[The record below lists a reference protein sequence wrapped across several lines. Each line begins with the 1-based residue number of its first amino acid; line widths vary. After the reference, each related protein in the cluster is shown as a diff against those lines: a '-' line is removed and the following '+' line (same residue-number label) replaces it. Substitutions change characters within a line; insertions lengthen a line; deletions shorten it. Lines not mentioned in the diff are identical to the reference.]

1 MLDDLIKAYGD
12 KFLVAAL
19 GVSLALLCLFI
30 VLWILRNRAPSPF
43 VRGGRN
49 RQPRLQVL
57 DAAAIDTRRRIV
69 LIRRDNVEHLVMIGG
84 PTDIVIESGIG
95 DERPYLSV
103 RPTSPAAIE
112 EQPELP
118 QPDKAARL
126 ATATAEPAMISA
138 PAIPVASAEAVAA
151 PNEPVA
157 KAPLAPE
164 PVRAEPLRKPTG
176 TQPPVAPR
184 AEPRRF
190 EPATATTPELA
201 AERQPSVSPALPT
214 TVLPA
219 PAVVTAAPIAVT
231 TAKAETTAA
240 PSPATDTRSFEEPS
254 VDEPASIGPA
264 PEVTSPALSVARSEP
279 IFGAQEPA
287 IVQNA
292 VQPASIDRP
301 TAPVSPPI
309 EPTRRDPVEPVMLEE
324 PIVQRNVDFHAE
336 RRDPQV
342 VLPPVIDP
350 PVAADLLEAARQR
363 VLAPAA
369 SFDDQSIAEAKPIEP
384 VKLDQPAPT
393 TTPQA
398 REISDFERV
407 LEEEMA
413 LHLAAD
419 PAPVPKP
426 AVPMPQMLPETRAD
440 RPRPPVAAMVQDA
453 PRNPAAPSNAAQQ
466 GQEPNLQTEIARI
479 FGEMSASRNS

>member
-103 RPTSPAAIE
+103 RPTKAAAIE

-118 QPDKAARL
+118 RPDKAAPL
-126 ATATAEPAMISA
+126 AHTAAEPTMIAA
-138 PAIPVASAEAVAA
+138 PTIPVASTAA
-151 PNEPVA
+151 AATNEPVVT
-157 KAPLAPE
+157 APIISE
-164 PVRAEPLRKPTG
+164 PVRAEASRQPARPQPT
-176 TQPPVAPR
+176 VAPQVETKR
-184 AEPRRF
+184 SDP
-190 EPATATTPELA
+190 PTPKTPERA
-201 AERQPSVSPALPT
+201 AERHPAVAPVLTPDVLPT
-214 TVLPA
+214 

-231 TAKAETTAA
+231 TAKAETAAA
-240 PSPATDTRSFEEPS
+240 PSPAVDTQPIEEPS
-254 VDEPASIGPA
+254 VDEPAFIGAA
-264 PEVTSPALSVARSEP
+264 PEVTSPALSITRFEP
-279 IFGAQEPA
+279 ILVAKEPD
-287 IVQNA
+287 IGQNE
-292 VQPASIDRP
+292 VQPPSIDRP
-301 TAPVSPPI
+301 TAPASQPI
-309 EPTRRDPVEPVMLEE
+309 EPARREPVEPVMLEE
-324 PIVQRNVDFHAE
+324 PIVQRNVDMRAE
-336 RRDPQV
+336 RRDPHV
-342 VLPPVIDP
+342 VPPPVIDP
-350 PVAADLLEAARQR
+350 PIAADLLEAARQR
-363 VLAPAA
+363 VLAPAPA
-369 SFDDQSIAEAKPIEP
+369 FDNQPIAEARPVEP

-393 TTPQA
+393 TSPQA
-398 REISDFERV
+398 RDISDFERV

-419 PAPVPKP
+419 PAPVAKP

-440 RPRPPVAAMVQDA
+440 RPRPPVAPMVQEA
-453 PRNPAAPSNAAQQ
+453 PRTAAAQTNPVDQ

>member
-103 RPTSPAAIE
+103 RPTPSAAIE

-118 QPDKAARL
+118 QQDKAAPL
-126 ATATAEPAMISA
+126 VPTAAEPAMIAA
-138 PAIPVASAEAVAA
+138 PTIPVASAAAVAA
-151 PNEPVA
+151 PKEPVV
-157 KAPLAPE
+157 KAPLASE
-164 PVRAEPLRKPTG
+164 PVRAEPSRQPTRP
-176 TQPPVAPR
+176 QLPVSPTV
-184 AEPRRF
+184 EPRRV
-190 EPATATTPELA
+190 EPATATTPGPA
-201 AERQPSVSPALPT
+201 AERQSAVAPVLTPAVLPT
-214 TVLPA
+214 PA
-219 PAVVTAAPIAVT
+219 IVTAAPIAVT
-231 TAKAETTAA
+231 TAKAETVAA
-240 PSPATDTRSFEEPS
+240 PSPAPETQEIEEPS
-254 VDEPASIGPA
+254 ASEQASIGPA
-264 PEVTSPALSVARSEP
+264 PEVTSPALSAARSEP
-279 IFGAQEPA
+279 ILVGREPA
-287 IVQNA
+287 IVQNE
-292 VQPASIDRP
+292 VHPASIDLP
-301 TAPVSPPI
+301 TAPASPPI
-309 EPTRRDPVEPVMLEE
+309 EPPRREPVEPVMLEY
-324 PIVQRNVDFHAE
+324 PIAQRDVDMRAD

-350 PVAADLLEAARQR
+350 PIAADLLEAARQR
-363 VLAPAA
+363 VLAPAPT
-369 SFDDQSIAEAKPIEP
+369 FENQSIADARPVEP
-384 VKLDQPAPT
+384 VKLDQPAPIA
-393 TTPQA
+393 TPQA
-398 REISDFERV
+398 RDISDFERV

-419 PAPVPKP
+419 PAPVQKP
-426 AVPMPQMLPETRAD
+426 AAPMPQMLPETRAD
-440 RPRPPVAAMVQDA
+440 RPRPPVAAMVQDK
-453 PRNPAAPSNAAQQ
+453 PRNPAAQTNPSEQ

>member
-103 RPTSPAAIE
+103 RPTPLAAIE
-112 EQPELP
+112 EPPELP
-118 QPDKAARL
+118 QQDKAAPL
-126 ATATAEPAMISA
+126 APTPAESTMIAA
-138 PAIPVASAEAVAA
+138 PAIPVTSAAAVAA
-151 PNEPVA
+151 PTDIVA
-157 KAPLAPE
+157 RAPLAPE
-164 PVRAEPLRKPTG
+164 PVRAEPPRQPARS
-176 TQPPVAPR
+176 QPSVPPPV
-184 AEPRRF
+184 EPRRV
-190 EPATATTPELA
+190 EPAIATTAEPA
-201 AERQPSVSPALPT
+201 AERRPSVSP
-214 TVLPA
+214 VLPA
-219 PAVVTAAPIAVT
+219 AAIPTAAVVTDAPIAVA
-231 TAKAETTAA
+231 TARHETAA
-240 PSPATDTRSFEEPS
+240 TPPTAVEIQAIEEPS
-254 VDEPASIGPA
+254 VSEPPSMGPA

-279 IFGAQEPA
+279 ILIVREPA
-287 IVQNA
+287 VGQNE
-292 VQPASIDRP
+292 VHPVSIDLP
-301 TAPVSPPI
+301 TAPASPPI
-309 EPTRRDPVEPVMLEE
+309 EPPRREPVEPVMLEQ
-324 PIVQRNVDFHAE
+324 PITQRHGDLHAE

-342 VLPPVIDP
+342 VLPPVIDA

-363 VLAPAA
+363 VLAPAPA
-369 SFDDQSIAEAKPIEP
+369 FENQSIADARAVEPI
-384 VKLDQPAPT
+384 KLDQTAPNAA
-393 TTPQA
+393 PQA
-398 REISDFERV
+398 RDISDFERV

-419 PAPVPKP
+419 PAPVQKP
-426 AVPMPQMLPETRAD
+426 AAPMPQMLPETRAD
-440 RPRPPVAAMVQDA
+440 RPRPPVAAMVQDT
-453 PRNPAAPSNAAQQ
+453 PRNAAAQTNPADQ